1 MDLPG
6 NPQIDISA
14 ILPSILFFLVAFLC
28 FQKHFS
34 LAVVLLFSFGAWLGA
49 AIIHQSL
56 LR

>member
-1 MDLPG
+1 
-6 NPQIDISA
+6 
-14 ILPSILFFLVAFLC
+14 VAFLC